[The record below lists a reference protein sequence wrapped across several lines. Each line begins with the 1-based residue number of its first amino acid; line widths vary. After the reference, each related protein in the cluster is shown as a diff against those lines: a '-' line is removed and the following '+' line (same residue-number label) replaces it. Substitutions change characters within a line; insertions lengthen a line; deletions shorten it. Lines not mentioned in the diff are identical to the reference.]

1 MIVGRRL
8 PEAPDLS
15 CLDLL
20 LERAKEV
27 QNVLLLRRAQC
38 VETVDHNVGFRR
50 GTLTATPV
58 FVNRDKQIGRSAV
71 MQEKEAPAKTPKGS
85 GAEFVGS
92 GCALRDTVGETRS
105 NVV

>member
-20 LERAKEV
+20 SERAKEV
-27 QNVLLLRRAQC
+27 QDVLLLRRAQC

-50 GTLTATPV
+50 ETLTATPV
-58 FVNRDKQIGRSAV
+58 FVNRDKQVGSSAV
-71 MQEKEAPAKTPKGS
+71 MKEEDALAKAPQRS
-85 GAEFVGS
+85 GPEFVGS
-92 GCALRDTVGETRS
+92 GCALHDTS
-105 NVV
+105 